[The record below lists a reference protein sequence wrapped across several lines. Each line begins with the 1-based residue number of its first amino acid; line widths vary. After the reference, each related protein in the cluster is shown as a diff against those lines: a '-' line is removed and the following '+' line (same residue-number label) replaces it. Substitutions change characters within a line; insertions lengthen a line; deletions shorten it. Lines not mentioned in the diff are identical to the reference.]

1 MQILFKQNI
10 LKMNQHNFH
19 SSIIRAYDIRGIY
32 GKTLN
37 DNDAF
42 FVAKSFASFLKKNGK
57 NKISVAC
64 DGRLSSPA
72 LKAELIRGLVESGLE
87 VIDVGLGPTPMLYF
101 SVYHLEMDAGIM
113 VTGSHNPK
121 DHNGFK
127 IMLKERPFYGEDILG
142 LAKIAAEGDF
152 VTGQGSIEEEDIKE
166 EYVDRML
173 SDCILAE
180 SESHLL
186 DEVDSFKPQKDLRI
200 AWDNG
205 NGAAGDI
212 MIRLSERIAAEHIL
226 LYSDIDGTF
235 PNHHPDPTVP
245 ENLVALKKVVIEQA
259 CDIGIAFDGDG
270 DRIGV
275 MDNKGEIL
283 WGDQLMV
290 FYAREILRAKRGSTI
305 IADVK
310 ASSVLFN
317 EIAKAGGKPLMW
329 KTGHSLVKAK
339 MKETKAPLAGEMSGH
354 IFFADKYYGFDD
366 ALYAAIRII
375 NIVAC
380 SKDPLS
386 LMRKTMPQT
395 HSTPEIRIECSE
407 ERKFAIVE
415 ELKVNLK
422 QSGVVF
428 NDIDGIR
435 VSENGGW
442 WLIRASNTQPVL
454 VARCE
459 AKTKKELQELKK
471 SLKAQ
476 LQFCQ
481 VEIPKELR

>member
-1 MQILFKQNI
+1 MT
-10 LKMNQHNFH
+10 HNFH
-19 SSIIRAYDIRGIY
+19 PSILRAYDIRGIY
-32 GKTLN
+32 DETLY
-37 DNDAF
+37 DKDAF
-42 FVAKSFASFLKKNGK
+42 MVGRSFASFLRKNNKK
-57 NKISVAC
+57 KISVAC

-87 VIDVGLGPTPMLYF
+87 VTDVGLGPTPMLYF
-101 SVYHLEMDAGIM
+101 SVYQLEQDAGIM

-121 DHNGFK
+121 NHNGFK
-127 IMLKERPFYGEDILG
+127 IMLKDRPFYGDDILG
-142 LAKIAAEGDF
+142 LAKIAADGDF
-152 VTGQGSIEEEDIKE
+152 VNEVGVLKTADIEED
-166 EYVDRML
+166 YADRIL

-186 DEVDSFKPQKDLRI
+186 DEIDEFKPKKELRI

-205 NGAAGDI
+205 NGAAGNV
-212 MIRLSERIAAEHIL
+212 MVRLTERIASEHIL

-245 ENLVALKKVVIEQA
+245 KNLEALKKVVIEQQ

-290 FYAREILRAKRGSTI
+290 FYAREILQNRRGATI

-310 ASSVLFN
+310 ASDILFK

-375 NIVAC
+375 NIVAT
-380 SKDPLS
+380 SKESLS
-386 LMRKTMPQT
+386 MMRRSMPQAQ
-395 HSTPEIRIECSE
+395 STPEIRIECTE
-407 ERKFAIVE
+407 ERKFQIVE
-415 ELKVNLK
+415 ELKENLK
-422 QSGVVF
+422 KNGIAF
-428 NDIDGIR
+428 NDVDGIR
-435 VSENGGW
+435 VAEKTGW

-454 VARCE
+454 VARAE
-459 AKTKKELQELKK
+459 ASSRKELEVLKNNLKQHLESCQVTIPQELK
-471 SLKAQ
+471 
-476 LQFCQ
+476 
-481 VEIPKELR
+481 

>member
-1 MQILFKQNI
+1 MT
-10 LKMNQHNFH
+10 HNFH
-19 SSIIRAYDIRGIY
+19 SSILRAYDIRGIY
-32 GKTLN
+32 GQTLN
-37 DNDAF
+37 DIDAF
-42 FVAKSFASFLKKNGK
+42 FVGKSFASFLHKNGK

-72 LKAELIRGLVESGLE
+72 LKEQLIKGLLESGLE
-87 VIDVGLGPTPMLYF
+87 VTDIGLGPTPMLYF
-101 SVYHLEMDAGIM
+101 SVFELQQDAGIM

-127 IMLKERPFYGEDILG
+127 MMLKERPFYGDDILN
-142 LAKIAAEGDF
+142 LAKITQNNDF
-152 VTGQGSIEEEDIKE
+152 VNIDGSLKNADVKE
-166 EYVDRML
+166 EYINRIL
-173 SDCILAE
+173 NDCILAE
-180 SESHLL
+180 SESPLL
-186 DEVDSFKPQKDLRI
+186 DEIDQFKPKKELRI

-212 MIRLSERIAAEHIL
+212 MMRLTERIASEHIL
-226 LYSDIDGTF
+226 LFSEIDGTF

-245 ENLVALKKVVIEQA
+245 KNLEALKKVVIEQQ

-290 FYAREILRAKRGSTI
+290 FYAREILQNRRGATI

-310 ASSVLFN
+310 ASDILFK
-317 EIAKAGGKPLMW
+317 EISKAGGKPLMW

-375 NIVAC
+375 NIVAAA
-380 SKDPLS
+380 KEPLS
-386 LMRKTMPQT
+386 IMRKSMPQT
-395 HSTPEIRIECSE
+395 FSTPEIRIDCAE
-407 ERKFAIVE
+407 ERKFKIVE
-415 ELKVNLK
+415 ELKNNLQK
-422 QSGVVF
+422 NNIAF
-428 NDIDGIR
+428 NDVDGIR
-435 VSENGGW
+435 VTQKTAQGSGW
-442 WLIRASNTQPVL
+442 WLIRASNTQSVL
-454 VARCE
+454 VARAE
-459 AKTKKELQELKK
+459 STSKKDLTELKNN
-471 SLKAQ
+471 LKKY
-476 LQFCQ
+476 LEFCQ
-481 VEIPKELR
+481 VKIPLELQ

>member
-1 MQILFKQNI
+1 MT
-10 LKMNQHNFH
+10 HNFH
-19 SSIIRAYDIRGIY
+19 PSILRAYDIRGIY
-32 GKTLN
+32 DETLY
-37 DNDAF
+37 DKDAF
-42 FVAKSFASFLKKNGK
+42 MVGRSFASFLRKNNKK
-57 NKISVAC
+57 KISVAC

-87 VIDVGLGPTPMLYF
+87 VTDVGLGPTPMLYF
-101 SVYHLEMDAGIM
+101 SVYQLEQDAGIM

-127 IMLKERPFYGEDILG
+127 IMLKERPFYGDDILG
-142 LAKIAAEGDF
+142 LAKIAADGDF
-152 VTGQGSIEEEDIKE
+152 VNEVGVLKTADIEED
-166 EYVDRML
+166 YADRIL

-186 DEVDSFKPQKDLRI
+186 DEIDEFKPKKELRI

-205 NGAAGDI
+205 NGAAGNV
-212 MIRLSERIAAEHIL
+212 MVRLTERIASEHIL

-245 ENLVALKKVVIEQA
+245 KNLEALKKVVIEQQ

-290 FYAREILRAKRGSTI
+290 FYAREILQNRRGATI

-310 ASSVLFN
+310 ASDILFK
-317 EIAKAGGKPLMW
+317 EISKAGGKPLMW

-375 NIVAC
+375 NIVAS
-380 SKDPLS
+380 SKESLS
-386 LMRKTMPQT
+386 MMRRSMPQAQ
-395 HSTPEIRIECSE
+395 STPEIRIECTE
-407 ERKFAIVE
+407 ERKFQIVE
-415 ELKVNLK
+415 ELKENLK
-422 QSGVVF
+422 KSGIAF
-428 NDIDGIR
+428 NDVDGIR
-435 VSENGGW
+435 VAEKTGW

-454 VARCE
+454 VARAE
-459 AKTKKELQELKK
+459 AGSKKELEVLKNNLKQHLESCQVTIPQELK
-471 SLKAQ
+471 
-476 LQFCQ
+476 
-481 VEIPKELR
+481 

>member
-1 MQILFKQNI
+1 MTK
-10 LKMNQHNFH
+10 HSFH
-19 SSIIRAYDIRGIY
+19 PSIIRAYDIRGIY
-32 GKTLN
+32 GSTLN
-37 DNDAF
+37 DADAF
-42 FVAKSFASFLKKNGK
+42 FVAKSFASFLQKNGK
-57 NKISVAC
+57 KKISVAC

-72 LKAELIRGLVESGLE
+72 LKAELIKGLLESGLE
-87 VIDVGLGPTPMLYF
+87 VFDVGLGPTPMLYF
-101 SVYHLEMDAGIM
+101 SVYHLDTDAGIM

-127 IMLKERPFYGEDILG
+127 IMLKERPFFGDDIIG
-142 LAKIAAEGDF
+142 LSKIAEAGDF
-152 VTGQGSIEEEDIKE
+152 VSGEGLLREPDVKE

-173 SDCILAE
+173 TDCILAE
-180 SESHLL
+180 SDSPLL
-186 DEVDSFKPQKDLRI
+186 DEIDSFKPNKDLRI

-205 NGAAGDI
+205 NGSAGDI
-212 MIRLSERIAAEHIL
+212 MTRLTERIAAEHIL

-245 ENLVALKKVVIEQA
+245 ENLKDLRKVVIEQE

-275 MDNKGEIL
+275 MDNKGEII

-290 FYAREILRAKRGSTI
+290 FYAREILKNKRGSTI

-310 ASSVLFN
+310 ASNVLFN

-329 KTGHSLVKAK
+329 KTGHSFVKAK
-339 MKETKAPLAGEMSGH
+339 MKETKSPLAGEMSGH

-366 ALYAAIRII
+366 ALYAAIRIL
-375 NIVAC
+375 NILAL
-380 SKDPLS
+380 SKDS
-386 LMRKTMPQT
+386 LFAMRKTMPQT
-395 HSTPEIRIECSE
+395 HSTPEIRIECTE
-407 ERKFAIVE
+407 ERKFVIVE
-415 ELKVNLK
+415 ELKENLRK
-422 QSGVVF
+422 NNIAF
-428 NDIDGIR
+428 NDVDGIR

-459 AKTKKELQELKK
+459 AKDKKLLHELKK
-471 SLKAQ
+471 SVKGH

-481 VEIPKELR
+481 VEIPKELK